1 MPQPKRDDRN
11 RDFRGGFGRAGLRG
25 GRAGGGIR
33 GGGSRGGGRGGA
45 SKQCWKF
52 QETGSCPSGN
62 RCPYSHDLS
71 SDLNTGPSMES
82 RRVKPESTPEQE
94 EARGNYNSWK
104 RLIKRQPTAND
115 TRTIELIWNGALT
128 ILDGDDRDC
137 KQMLPRDLDDEANY
151 GREHILTLLTM
162 VALPH
167 GYSKFLDLVRPFLLV
182 ISHPAILKCLS
193 VDTFVGG
200 LYNFISGSN
209 GTRAI
214 PFFRRLNT
222 SLLGQHA
229 ASITHTPGENLETA
243 LIAMST
249 ALRELLRRE
258 HRASFN
264 EDLPEL
270 VNTMENVVK
279 GLGIGSHSM
288 AFQIVNNIIGELRGM
303 IGRAKGLLQQE
314 EEPEIGGVSTTVV
327 TSTYPRELIL
337 PRDRHDND
345 KLDITKIQIIPTED
359 EIRSDHAEFLPSTD
373 LDQPH
378 FLTDSA
384 SRHLDTHFRLLRHD
398 IFGEL
403 SETLSGVLLA
413 IDNDPAVI
421 KDPKSILGN
430 IRAYPNPRAYIR
442 YVSFDQR
449 RGLEVQISFPQ
460 PLALRKKSAKE
471 RREWWEDSKRLEEGV
486 LLCFLFAQD
495 TKSSLLF
502 FTVTEKCLDIRKDD
516 GLTRHQHQATIKAKL
531 TTRNQK
537 DFEATT
543 RLSCQNISGLLVE
556 FPGVLLA
563 TFVPVLENIQEM
575 QRLSRLPFRQWIL
588 PDRVSA
594 HRVSPKTAEIP
605 PPLYARSPA
614 FTFSLNSILKNPS
627 GAMSLS
633 TTMLAGGSRTTEVLE
648 AKTNLDRGQCQGLIA
663 ALTREFAFI
672 QGPPGTGK
680 SYLGVQLMRVLLA
693 NKEKA
698 DLGPIVVV

>member
-1 MPQPKRDDRN
+1 MN
-11 RDFRGGFGRAGLRG
+11 
-25 GRAGGGIR
+25 
-33 GGGSRGGGRGGA
+33 
-45 SKQCWKF
+45 
-52 QETGSCPSGN
+52 SGQ
-62 RCPYSHDLS
+62 L
-71 SDLNTGPSMES
+71 MEP
-82 RRVKPESTPEQE
+82 RRVRPEPTPEQE
-94 EARGNYNSWK
+94 EAQGNYNSWK

-137 KQMLPRDLDDEANY
+137 KHMLPRDLDDEVNY

-167 GYSKFLDLVRPFLLV
+167 GYSKFVDLVRPFLLV
-182 ISHPAILKCLS
+182 ISHPALLDCLS

-214 PFFRRLNT
+214 PFFRRLST

-229 ASITHTPGENLETA
+229 ASITHTPCEELERA

-249 ALRELLRRE
+249 TLRELLRRE
-258 HRASFN
+258 QRATFN
-264 EDLPEL
+264 EDLPKL
-270 VNTMENVVK
+270 VNTMENVVG
-279 GLGIGSHSM
+279 GLGIGPHSM
-288 AFQIVNNIIGELRGM
+288 TFQIVNNIIGEVRGM

-314 EEPEIGGVSTTVV
+314 EEPEVGGVSTTVV
-327 TSTYPRELIL
+327 TSTYPRDLIL

-384 SRHLDTHFRLLRHD
+384 ERHLDTHFRLLRHD

-403 SETLSGVLLA
+403 GEALSGVLLA
-413 IDNDPAVI
+413 LDNDPAVI
-421 KDPKSILGN
+421 EDPKTILDN
-430 IRAYPNPRAYIR
+430 IRAYANPRAHIR
-442 YVSFDQR
+442 YVSFDRR

-460 PLALRKKSAKE
+460 PSALRKKSAAE
-471 RREWWEDSKRLEEGV
+471 RSKWWEDSKRLEEGV
-486 LLCFLFAQD
+486 LLCLLFAKD
-495 TKSSLLF
+495 AKSSLLF
-502 FTVTEKCLDIRKDD
+502 FTVSEKCIDTRKDD
-516 GLTRHQHQATIKAKL
+516 GLTHHQHQATIKAKL
-531 TTRNQK
+531 ATRSQN
-537 DFEATT
+537 DFEEMT

-563 TFVPVLENIQEM
+563 TFVPVLENIQKM
-575 QRLSRLPFRQWIL
+575 HRLSRLPFRQWIL
-588 PDRVSA
+588 PDRVS
-594 HRVSPKTAEIP
+594 SQGFLPKAVDIP

-614 FTFSLNSILKNPS
+614 FTFSLNSILKDPN
-627 GAMSLS
+627 GVMSL
-633 TTMLAGGSRTTEVLE
+633 TTSMLADINRTIDALE
-648 AKTNLDRGQCQGLIA
+648 AQTQLDRGQCQALIA
-663 ALTREFAFI
+663 AFTREFAFI

-680 SYLGVQLMRVLLA
+680 SYLGVQLMKVLLN
-693 NKEKA
+693 NKRKA

>member
-1 MPQPKRDDRN
+1 
-11 RDFRGGFGRAGLRG
+11 
-25 GRAGGGIR
+25 
-33 GGGSRGGGRGGA
+33 
-45 SKQCWKF
+45 
-52 QETGSCPSGN
+52 
-62 RCPYSHDLS
+62 
-71 SDLNTGPSMES
+71 MEPH
-82 RRVKPESTPEQE
+82 RVRPEATPEQE
-94 EARGNYNSWK
+94 EAQSNYNSWK

-115 TRTIELIWNGALT
+115 TRTIELIWNGALS
-128 ILDGDDRDC
+128 ILDGDDRDY
-137 KQMLPRDLDDEANY
+137 KHMLPRDLDDEANY

-182 ISHPAILKCLS
+182 ISHPELLDCLS

-214 PFFRRLNT
+214 PFFRRLST
-222 SLLGQHA
+222 SLLGQQA
-229 ASITHTPGENLETA
+229 ASVTHTPGEDLERA
-243 LIAMST
+243 LIAMAT
-249 ALRELLRRE
+249 TLRELLRRE
-258 HRASFN
+258 QRATFN

-270 VNTMENVVK
+270 LNTMDNIVR
-279 GLGIGSHSM
+279 GLGIGSHSV
-288 AFQIVNNIIGELRGM
+288 AFQIVNNIIGEVRGM

-314 EEPEIGGVSTTVV
+314 VEPEVGGVSTTVV
-327 TSTYPRELIL
+327 TSTYPRDLIL

-359 EIRSDHAEFLPSTD
+359 EIRSDHVEFLPSTD
-373 LDQPH
+373 VDQPH

-384 SRHLDTHFRLLRHD
+384 ERHLDTHFRLLRHD

-421 KDPKSILGN
+421 EDPKSILGN
-430 IRAYPNPRAYIR
+430 MRAYPNPRAHIR
-442 YVSFDQR
+442 YVSFNQR

-460 PLALRKKSAKE
+460 PLALRKTTAKA
-471 RREWWEDSKRLEEGV
+471 RREWWEESKRLEEGV
-486 LLCFLFAQD
+486 LLCFLFAED

-502 FTVTEKCLDIRKDD
+502 FIVSEKCIDVTKDD
-516 GLTRHQHQATIKAKL
+516 GLTLHQHQATIKAKL
-531 TTRNQK
+531 TTRNQN

-543 RLSCQNISGLLVE
+543 RLSCQNTSGLLVE
-556 FPGVLLA
+556 FPGILLA
-563 TFVPVLENIQEM
+563 TFVPVLENIQKM

-588 PDRVSA
+588 PDRSSSQGVF
-594 HRVSPKTAEIP
+594 PKAVDIP

-614 FTFSLNSILKNPS
+614 FTFSLNSILKDTS
-627 GAMSLS
+627 AAMSLT
-633 TTMLAGGSRTTEVLE
+633 TTMLAGGSRTAEVLE
-648 AKTNLDRGQCQGLIA
+648 AQTQLDHGQCQGLIA

-693 NKEKA
+693 NKKKA
-698 DLGPIVVV
+698 NLGPIVVV

>member
-1 MPQPKRDDRN
+1 MSQPKRDDRN
-11 RDFRGGFGRAGLRG
+11 RGFRGGFGRTGLRG

-33 GGGSRGGGRGGA
+33 GGGSRGGRGGG

-52 QETGSCPSGN
+52 QETGSCPNGN
-62 RCPYSHDLS
+62 RCSYSHDLS
-71 SDLNTGPSMES
+71 SGSNTEPSMEP
-82 RRVKPESTPEQE
+82 RRVRPETTPEQE
-94 EARGNYNSWK
+94 EAQSNYNSWK

-128 ILDGDDRDC
+128 ILDGDDRDY
-137 KQMLPRDLDDEANY
+137 KHMLPRDLDDEANY

-167 GYSKFLDLVRPFLLV
+167 GYTKFLDLVRPFLLV
-182 ISHPAILKCLS
+182 ISHPALLDCLS
-193 VDTFVGG
+193 VDTFVGS

-214 PFFRRLNT
+214 PFFRRLST
-222 SLLGQHA
+222 SLLGQQA
-229 ASITHTPGENLETA
+229 ASITHTPGEELERA
-243 LIAMST
+243 LIAMAT
-249 ALRELLRRE
+249 TLRELLRRE
-258 HRASFN
+258 QRATFN

-270 VNTMENVVK
+270 VNTMENVVR

-288 AFQIVNNIIGELRGM
+288 AFQIVNNIIGEVRGM
-303 IGRAKGLLQQE
+303 VGRAKGLLQQE
-314 EEPEIGGVSTTVV
+314 VEPEVGGVSTTVV
-327 TSTYPRELIL
+327 TSTYPRDLIL

-345 KLDITKIQIIPTED
+345 KLDITKIQIIPTAD
-359 EIRSDHAEFLPSTD
+359 EIRSNYAEFLPSTD

-384 SRHLDTHFRLLRHD
+384 ERHLDTHFRLLRHD

-403 SETLSGVLLA
+403 SETLGGVLLA

-421 KDPKSILGN
+421 EDPKSILGSM
-430 IRAYPNPRAYIR
+430 RAYPNPRAHIR
-442 YVSFDQR
+442 YISFDQR
-449 RGLEVQISFPQ
+449 KGLEVQISFPQ
-460 PLALRKKSAKE
+460 PLALHKTSAKE
-471 RREWWEDSKRLEEGV
+471 RREWWENSKRFEEGV
-486 LLCFLFAQD
+486 LLCFLFAED
-495 TKSSLLF
+495 KKSSLLF
-502 FTVTEKCLDIRKDD
+502 FTVSEKCIDTRKDD
-516 GLTRHQHQATIKAKL
+516 GLTHHQHQATIKAKL
-531 TTRNQK
+531 TTRNQS

-543 RLSCQNISGLLVE
+543 RLSCRNASGILVE

-563 TFVPVLENIQEM
+563 TFVPVLENIQKM

-588 PDRVSA
+588 PDRSSSQGVF
-594 HRVSPKTAEIP
+594 PKAVDIP
-605 PPLYARSPA
+605 PPLYARSPT
-614 FTFSLNSILKNPS
+614 FTFSLNSILKDTS
-627 GAMSLS
+627 SALSLT
-633 TTMLAGGSRTTEVLE
+633 TTMLGGGSRTTELLE
-648 AKTNLDRGQCQGLIA
+648 AQTQLDRGQCQGLIA

-698 DLGPIVVV
+698 NLGPIVVV